1 MRRVDANPCTP
12 ALRERGRSRRRYPLV
27 FAMGVVVGYAALGAA
42 EPRVTIVGGENT
54 ADNNYV
60 WTITNRHDSPIIHV
74 EIPHYRGSWRLAP
87 DGWTGE
93 VTHRH
98 GAGGRS
104 GKFIATA
111 DDKTHGIARGQSA
124 EFKLGIISAKT
135 PSGEGQVLIRFAD
148 GKEVQI
154 LANVPVKE
162 SASDRNIS
170 LIGLGLIFGVY
181 VLVRAI
187 KRRRRSPTKPSA
199 N

>member
-1 MRRVDANPCTP
+1 MIIRRADAIPCPP
-12 ALRERGRSRRRYPLV
+12 ALREWGTPRRRYALL
-27 FAMGVVVGYAALGAA
+27 FAMGAVAGSAALAAA
-42 EPRVTIVGGENT
+42 EPLVTIVGGENA

-60 WTITNRHDSPIIHV
+60 WTITNHHDSPIVHV
-74 EIPHYRGSWRLAP
+74 EIPQYRGSWRMAP

-98 GAGGRS
+98 GVGGRS

-111 DDKTHGIARGQSA
+111 DDETRGIARGQSA

-135 PSGEGQVLIRFAD
+135 PSGQGQVLIRFAD
-148 GKEVQI
+148 GKEVQV

-187 KRRRRSPTKPSA
+187 KKRRRSPTEPR
-199 N
+199 